1 MNKLLYDLISLL
13 KEGKMKKAQ
22 PSAVISD
29 RYTIKSRTNLND
41 LLKKRS
47 EEKNIDR
54 KKNYIIYSIVG
65 SVSVVVLLILSL

>member
-1 MNKLLYDLISLL
+1 MNKLLYDLISSL